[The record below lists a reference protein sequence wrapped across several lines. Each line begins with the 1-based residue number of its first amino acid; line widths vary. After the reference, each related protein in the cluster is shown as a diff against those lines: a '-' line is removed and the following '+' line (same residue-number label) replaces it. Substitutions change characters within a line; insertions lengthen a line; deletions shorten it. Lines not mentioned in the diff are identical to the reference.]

1 MKPLVIYHGNCQD
14 GFTAAWAIWLKHP
27 EWEYYPAKHGDSPP
41 DVTDREVYM
50 VDFSYKK
57 PVLIE
62 MAKQAKAIT
71 ILDHHKTAKEALE
84 NITVDE
90 EIQNSGCIVKVI
102 FDMEKSGARLAWE
115 FFHPFERTASYLID
129 HVEDRDLWRF
139 VWKETQSICAYLFSQ
154 PYDFQKWSDIA
165 FELTIPY
172 SRGKIIENGQAIL
185 DKQAKDTEELLQ
197 NKFRI
202 KIDGFKVW
210 TVNLPYTF
218 SSDADHILDEN
229 EPFASTFYFD
239 GKDYIFSLRSRDG
252 GEDVSAIA
260 KKFGGGGHFHAA
272 GFKVGF
278 FNFVYNHAEN
288 IYEVYPNE

>member
-27 EWEYYPAKHGDSPP
+27 EWEYYPAKHGDNPP
-41 DVTDREVYM
+41 DVTNREVYM

-71 ILDHHKTAKEALE
+71 ILDHHKTAKEDLE

-102 FDMEKSGARLAWE
+102 FDTEKSGARLAWD
-115 FFHPFERTASYLID
+115 FFHSNHFVPDMIK
-129 HVEDRDLWRF
+129 HVEDRDLWNFRYP
-139 VWKETQSICAYLFSQ
+139 ETQPICAYIFSQ
-154 PYDFQKWSDIA
+154 PYDFQTWDDIYYN
-165 FELTIPY
+165 LTVPIPY
-172 SRGKIIENGQAIL
+172 ESIKEKGQAIL

-202 KIDGFKVW
+202 KINGFKVW

-218 SSDADHILDEN
+218 SSDAGHILGEN
-229 EPFASTFYFD
+229 EAFASTFYFD
-239 GKDYIFSLRSRDG
+239 GKDYVFSLRSRDG

-272 GFKVGF
+272 GFKIGF

-288 IYEVYPNE
+288 MYEVFSE

>member
-27 EWEYYPAKHGDSPP
+27 EWEYYPAKHGDNPP

-62 MAKQAKAIT
+62 MAQQAKAIT
-71 ILDHHKTAKEALE
+71 ILDHHKTAKEDLE
-84 NITVDE
+84 SLPFDE
-90 EIQNSGCIVKVI
+90 EMLKTTCAVHVV
-102 FDMEKSGARLAWE
+102 FDTKKSGARLAWE
-115 FFHPFERTASYLID
+115 FFHPNYFAPDLIK
-129 HVEDRDLWRF
+129 HVEDRDLWNFRYP
-139 VWKETQSICAYLFSQ
+139 ETQPICAYIFSQ
-154 PYDFQKWSDIA
+154 PYSFEMWHLLSNDLSSIA
-165 FELTIPY
+165 ERERIIAW
-172 SRGKIIENGQAIL
+172 GKAIL

-210 TVNLPYTF
+210 TANLPYTF
-218 SSDADHILDEN
+218 SSDAGHILDEN
-229 EPFASTFYFD
+229 EAFASTFYFD

-260 KKFGGGGHFHAA
+260 KKYGGGGHFHAA